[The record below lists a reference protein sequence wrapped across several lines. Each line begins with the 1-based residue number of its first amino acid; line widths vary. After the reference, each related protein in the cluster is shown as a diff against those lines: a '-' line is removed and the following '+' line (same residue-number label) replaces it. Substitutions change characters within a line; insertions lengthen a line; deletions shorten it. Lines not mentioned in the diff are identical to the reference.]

1 MKKIFLTSVIFV
13 SLTCVAQKPKLDSIS
28 NTKKDTLEMVPY
40 KTEFIS
46 LSLIDSAYKIIQD
59 NMTVT
64 KYTQLSEGIDLAFKV
79 LIDIGLRDYNRKKKP
94 KK

>member
-1 MKKIFLTSVIFV
+1 MKKFLLTILIFV
-13 SLTCVAQKPKLDSIS
+13 SLTSIAQKPKLDSIS
-28 NTKKDTLEMVPY
+28 NSKKDTLEMVPY

-59 NMTVT
+59 NITVS
-64 KYTQLSEGIDLAFKV
+64 KYSQLSEGIDLAFKV
-79 LIDIGLRDYNRKKKP
+79 LIDVGLLDYNRKKKP